1 MAAIGTGDERRLREL
16 ATRLRAEE
24 AECFIAQH
32 EGARARDLS
41 FTPRPLRCPE
51 LLISALTTAEFWER
65 FQSAWF
71 CLDYERMP
79 WSVKAEDL
87 LRTQYAP
94 TGAAASAAVDAVR
107 TELRQADHR
116 AGMSAS
122 SLMPSTSAPVN
133 HSEDDFFRGRPPL
146 RPLARELLRFARE
159 VACPPRLAKMAATD
173 LEGSI
178 AGSIAVRSPCTLI

>member
-1 MAAIGTGDERRLREL
+1 V
-16 ATRLRAEE
+16 

-116 AGMSAS
+116 AGCQRVHSCLRRARQSIIPSPKMIFFEAGHPYDRWLAS
-122 SLMPSTSAPVN
+122 FCASRVRLPAR
-133 HSEDDFFRGRPPL
+133 RGWRRWL
-146 RPLARELLRFARE
+146 QRISR
-159 VACPPRLAKMAATD
+159 AA
-173 LEGSI
+173 SR
-178 AGSIAVRSPCTLI
+178 AGSLSGAHAH

>member
-1 MAAIGTGDERRLREL
+1 V
-16 ATRLRAEE
+16 

-107 TELRQADHR
+107 TELRRADHR

>member
-32 EGARARDLS
+32 EGARPQLYAAA
-41 FTPRPLRCPE
+41 FTMSGIIYTRTGRRFFNDRE
-51 LLISALTTAEFWER
+51 LERAVLDRLISALTTAEFWER

-71 CLDYERMP
+71 CLDRERMP

-116 AGMSAS
+116 AGCQRVHSCLRRARQS
-122 SLMPSTSAPVN
+122 IIPSP
-133 HSEDDFFRGRPPL
+133 
-146 RPLARELLRFARE
+146 
-159 VACPPRLAKMAATD
+159 
-173 LEGSI
+173 
-178 AGSIAVRSPCTLI
+178 